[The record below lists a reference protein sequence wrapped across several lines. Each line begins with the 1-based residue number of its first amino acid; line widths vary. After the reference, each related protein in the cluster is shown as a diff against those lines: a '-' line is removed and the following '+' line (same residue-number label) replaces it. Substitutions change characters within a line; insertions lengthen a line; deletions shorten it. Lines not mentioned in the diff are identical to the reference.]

1 MSGEIRIIAN
11 ENLGLARLVA
21 ALTELPEELPDF
33 VVIGGGAVGIRCNG
47 LDRET
52 QDLDSLAIEAD
63 RLIEVLVSSGA
74 QQQRAYQVLTQSGVP
89 LDVMAVHGTGG
100 FKSTPQVN
108 QAFELARLWAFET
121 APAEAL
127 VFMHRN
133 EQGEWSGQTTQ
144 LRVATVPSLLAL
156 KAVSM
161 ADRVNSA
168 HPEKLYSDISDVC
181 ALIATSGVPDAVD
194 GLKQAPLTLRD
205 WVACELVHRFV
216 DDRRHT
222 EARLR
227 IAKFRVPPDRI
238 DDVAL
243 TGQLVIA

>member
-63 RLIEVLVSSGA
+63 RMIEVLVSSGA

-89 LDVMAVHGTGG
+89 LDVMAIHGTGG

-127 VFMHRN
+127 VLLHRN
-133 EQGEWSGQTTQ
+133 EQGEWSEQTTR
-144 LRVATVPSLLAL
+144 LRVATVPALLAL
-156 KAVSM
+156 TTVSM

-181 ALIATSGVPDAVD
+181 ALVATSGVLDAVNFKRFEIGSKRAD
-194 GLKQAPLTLRD
+194 
-205 WVACELVHRFV
+205 HRAV
-216 DDRRHT
+216 VKKRRGAKTQHRVRSRNWT
-222 EARLR
+222 ISLNISRNIDLLARH
-227 IAKFRVPPDRI
+227 
-238 DDVAL
+238 
-243 TGQLVIA
+243 